1 MKEVKLSRVLV
12 AVGSTLFLL
21 FLLSSLI
28 RPGAVRA
35 RPADNPMYKVMVSQ
49 NGIYKLT
56 YAELSAAGLPVSTL
70 DPRGF
75 KMYDNDQE
83 MAIQVI
89 GEQDGSF
96 DSGDYIL
103 FYGRM
108 LTSPYTYT
116 NVYWLTYGVGSGR
129 RMPVK
134 DGTPGTG
141 TVPQFFTTTAHVEE
155 NHIYQSAI
163 PWQRNAD
170 HWFWN
175 YYSTRYSF
183 SRVRYYH
190 FSLTPDTSAQYTATL
205 HVRIIGDSSDSA
217 NPDHHL
223 KFYVN
228 DTYVG
233 ERYWDGRTILETDI
247 PFTGTLLTNG
257 DNVLKLEAP
266 ADTGASSE
274 ERGYVDWFEV
284 TYRHPF
290 VAANDQ
296 LWFASPGSGTWKYEI
311 TGFITVP
318 VLVFDITEPISPTA
332 FAGVQ
337 TTPSGGTYTAS
348 FQDTVSGREL
358 YVGVTPD
365 QFLTPDAIVQDTS
378 SSWHTSTHGA
388 DYILITHRDFW
399 NQVDPLL
406 TLRSSQ
412 GLRVAKVDVQDIYDE
427 FNDGEISPLA
437 IREFLQYAYYHWQA
451 PAPHYVLLVG
461 DGTYDFKDYTG
472 NHTPIYIPPYMAFV
486 DPFMGETASD
496 NYYVN
501 FTGDGDPPPTEPTL
515 PKMAIGRLPADT
527 PSDAQAMVDKTIAYE
542 TGTITD
548 TWDARVTLV
557 ADDPDAA
564 GNHPEL
570 TDRALNYIPPDYQV
584 QKIYYLTDP
593 QYDTYDKVQHAITE
607 AINAGTAI
615 VNYSGH
621 GSYSLWGSEM
631 WVLDDLNSLHNH
643 GRYPIVLPMTCL
655 EGYFVIP
662 GTGRPAM
669 GESMVRLHDAGAVAS
684 WSPTGLGIAH
694 GHGMLQDGFYDAIF
708 NRGVETVGDAT
719 NAGKENLY
727 DNSTSYLDLLDTYM
741 LFGDPALRVRVAK
754 PDLVIRKSV
763 APAYPLPG
771 ENITYT
777 LVYSN
782 AGDAAAYTVTITDL
796 IPSEVLTPSVT
807 WSGATI
813 TRTPGITY
821 SWRVTDLVPGA
832 GGTITVTGVL
842 TQGLQDGH
850 TITNTAVITTTSL
863 DSNPDNN
870 RSEVTSQVLLNN
882 GTVAAHTFKDD
893 NGDGQPSAGEE
904 NLSGVSI
911 TIVDHSGGTVAQGT
925 TDATGRFTATHL
937 AAGTYTVTAGNYDGY
952 ILTTR
957 RSQPVTIGQNET
969 GTREFGYLSPTGVT
983 LAAFVVVESGENT
996 VTLRW
1001 TTLREENIDL
1011 FLITKGKKSKGPWAE
1026 IARIPSMGLGG
1037 SGASYEYTDRDVAPG
1052 RTYWYRLVAYPGGDV
1067 LGTTSVSL
1075 SRSTF
1080 RLYLPS
1086 IGESIPGR

>member
-1 MKEVKLSRVLV
+1 MKDKLSKSIV
-12 AVGSTLFLL
+12 AAGSTIFLL
-21 FLLSSLI
+21 FLLSLSFRI
-28 RPGAVRA
+28 GAVQA
-35 RPADNPMYKVMVSQ
+35 RPAADPMYKVMVSQ
-49 NGIYKLT
+49 DGIYKLT
-56 YAELSAAGLPVSTL
+56 YAELSAAGLPVDTL
-70 DPRGF
+70 DPRSL
-75 KMYDNDQE
+75 KMYDE
-83 MAIQVI
+83 GHELAIQVI

-96 DSGDYIL
+96 DSTDYIL
-103 FYGRM
+103 FYGHM

-116 NVYWLTYGVGSGR
+116 NVYWLTYGASNGR
-129 RMPVK
+129 RMPVE
-134 DGTPGTG
+134 DGTPGAG
-141 TVPQFFTTTAHVEE
+141 TVPQFFTTTQHVEE

-170 HWFWN
+170 HWLWN

-183 SRVRYYH
+183 SKIRYYH
-190 FSLTPDTSAQYTATL
+190 FSLTPDTSASYTATV

-228 DTYVG
+228 NTYVG

-247 PFTGTLLTNG
+247 PFTGTLLVNG

-274 ERGYVDWFEV
+274 ERGYMDWFEV

-290 VAANDQ
+290 EADNDQ
-296 LWFASPGSGTWKYEI
+296 LWFASPGAGTWKYEI
-311 TGFITVP
+311 TGFITTP
-318 VLVFDITEPISPTA
+318 VFVFDITDPITPTA
-332 FAGVQ
+332 FSGVQ
-337 TTPSGGTYTAS
+337 VTPDGSTYTAS
-348 FQDTVSGREL
+348 FQDAAAGREL
-358 YVGVTPD
+358 YLAVTQD
-365 QFLTPDAIVQDTS
+365 RFLTPDAIVADTPS
-378 SSWHTSTHGA
+378 DWHTASHGA

-399 NQVDPLL
+399 DQVDPLL

-412 GLRVAKVDVQDIYDE
+412 GMRVAKVDVQDIYDE
-427 FNDGEISPLA
+427 FSDGEISPPA

-461 DGTYDFKDYTG
+461 DGTYDFKNYTG
-472 NHTPIYIPPYMAFV
+472 YGTPNYVPPYMVFA

-501 FTGDGDPPPTEPTL
+501 FTGDGAPPPTEPTM

-527 PSDAQAMVDKTIAYE
+527 PQDAQAMVDKTIAYE

-548 TWDARVTLV
+548 TWNARVTLV

-631 WVLDDLNSLHNH
+631 WVLNDLDSLHNH

-662 GTGRPAM
+662 GTGHPAM

-694 GHGMLQDGFYDAIF
+694 GHSMLQDGFYDAIF

-719 NAGKENLY
+719 IAGKENLY
-727 DNSTSYLDLLDTYM
+727 DHSSSYLDLLDTYM
-741 LFGDPALRVRVAK
+741 LFGDPALRVRIAK
-754 PDLVIRKSV
+754 PDLVMQKSV
-763 APAYPLPG
+763 MPAYPMPG
-771 ENITYT
+771 QGITYT
-777 LVYSN
+777 LIYSN
-782 AGDAAAYTVTITDL
+782 AGDATAYTVTITDL
-796 IPSEVLTPSVT
+796 VPSEVLTPSAT
-807 WSGATI
+807 WSGAVV

-821 SWRVTDLVPGA
+821 SWQVTNLVPGA
-832 GGTITVTGVL
+832 GGIITITGIL
-842 TQGLQDGH
+842 TPGLQDGH
-850 TITNTAVITTTSL
+850 LITNTAVITTTSL

-870 RSEVTSQVLLNN
+870 RSEVTSRISLANSTIV
-882 GTVAAHTFKDD
+882 AHTFQDAD
-893 NGDGQPSAGEE
+893 GNGTYSAGEGD
-904 NLSGVSI
+904 LSGVEIS
-911 TIVDHSGGTVAQGT
+911 IVDHSGITVAHGT
-925 TDATGRFTATHL
+925 TDASGRYTVTHL
-937 AAGTYTVTAGNYDGY
+937 AAGTYTVTAGSYDGY
-952 ILTTR
+952 IPTTPQVQSLT
-957 RSQPVTIGQNET
+957 VGQNET
-969 GTREFGYLSPTGVT
+969 EISHFGYLSPTAVE
-983 LAAFVVVESGENT
+983 LAAFTAEPRAGTVV
-996 VTLRW
+996 LRW
-1001 TTLREENIDL
+1001 DTTREENVDR
-1011 FLITKGKKSKGPWAE
+1011 FAVMRSKKPKGPWLE
-1026 IARIPSMGLGG
+1026 ITEIPSKGLGG
-1037 SGASYEYTDRDVAPG
+1037 LGATYKYVDKDVVAG
-1052 RTYWYRLVAYPGGDV
+1052 RTYWYELIARPDEDV
-1067 LGTTSVSL
+1067 LGTTSTTVPWGS
-1075 SRSTF
+1075 F
-1080 RLYLPS
+1080 RMFLPS
-1086 IGESIPGR
+1086 IGKGRSGR